1 MSNWK
6 FVDNDADT
14 DDALF
19 VEKYLEGIIIAPEY
33 DDEEVKIIIGKYD
46 KDHSAKYKYFIE
58 ATLAPYGDLIF
69 SDDFKDI
76 KELKSALR
84 KLQAQVDEDIE
95 YPSEEDIEKLTFEEE
110 IEDSAKDDSYKIASM
125 LLKELAWNKGYT
137 NIYEFIDKEPNLYE
151 KYKDELEAIVE
162 ENNEDWE
169 SISKALKQMTG
180 IETSAEEKDKFA
192 WVVKSDYINPEIT
205 TSHQDM
211 VPCLIGRNLEKP
223 EQEIRIYIVPDI
235 LSEDEKSEAKTD
247 FVLEIANGIDD
258 TEILTAFDNF
268 SDILE
273 SLDEWH
279 ENQNSEHNL
288 VENYVHCP
296 KKVLKEFFKRN
307 EVFRNYYSMDI

>member
-6 FVDNDADT
+6 FVDNDTDT
-14 DDALF
+14 NDALF
-19 VEKYLEGIIIAPEY
+19 AEKYLEGIIIAPEY
-33 DDEEVKIIIGKYD
+33 DDEEAKIIIGKYD
-46 KDHSAKYKYFIE
+46 KDHSTNYKYFIE

-84 KLQAQVDEDIE
+84 ELQAQVDEDIE
-95 YPSEEDIEKLTFEEE
+95 HPSEEDIKKLTFEEE

-125 LLKELAWNKGYT
+125 LLRELALNKGYT
-137 NIYEFIDKEPNLYE
+137 NIYEFIDNEPNLYE

-169 SISKALKQMTG
+169 SISRALKQMTG

-192 WVVKSDYINPEIT
+192 WEVKSDYINPDII
-205 TSHQDM
+205 SSYQGL
-211 VPCLIGRNLEKP
+211 VPQLIGKNLEAP

-235 LSEDEKSEAKTD
+235 LSEDEKDKTD
-247 FVLEIANGIDD
+247 FVLEVANGIDD
-258 TEILTAFDNF
+258 IEFLTAFDNF

-273 SLDEWH
+273 SLDDWH
-279 ENQNSEHNL
+279 ENQNTEHNL
-288 VENYVHCP
+288 VENYEHCP
-296 KKVLKEFFKRN
+296 KDVLKEFFKRN
-307 EVFRNYYSMDI
+307 EEFRRSLL